1 MFHVEHKARLSLIQ
15 HTMKKTESTPSA
27 TKSGDLAS
35 QYPGM
40 VAHVRKAQSVQ
51 VRTGKEVEDVAVVA
65 ELGGQIVQGLV
76 DLSDK
81 YFKLVSTIREKKI
94 SAECV
99 RDGLE
104 PLGFPASRISE
115 INKVAYSPDD
125 VWLEYKSRKLSFR
138 NALNVTRGTMKLL
151 LADSGEKTVP
161 KWVDQ
166 IPEEGTDAKEENGG
180 VQLNANTGK
189 VEEPKPPMSS
199 VDRAEILAR
208 KLAGVACEAKW
219 RMKEWGLENG
229 YIVRVSKGRQW
240 GVKKEHKAQF
250 PEGGAK

>member
-1 MFHVEHKARLSLIQ
+1 
-15 HTMKKTESTPSA
+15 MKKTEKGVA
-27 TKSGDLAS
+27 TETQHGA
-35 QYPGM
+35 M
-40 VAHVRKAQSVQ
+40 IAHVQKSQSVK
-51 VRTGKEVEDVAVVA
+51 VRTGKEVEQVAIVA

-81 YFKLVSTIREKKI
+81 YFKLVSTIREQKI
-94 SAECV
+94 TAECV

-125 VWLEYKSRKLSFR
+125 VWLEYNSRRLSFR

-151 LADSGEKTVP
+151 LADKGESKVP
-161 KWVDQ
+161 GWVDQ
-166 IPEEGTDAKEENGG
+166 IPDEGTDAKENGG
-180 VQLNANTGK
+180 VQLNADTGV
-189 VEEPKPPMSS
+189 VEEPRQPMSAI
-199 VDRAEILAR
+199 DKAEVPAR
-208 KLAGVACEAKW
+208 KLAGVAFDAKW
-219 RMKEWGLENG
+219 RMKEWGFENG

-250 PEGGAK
+250 LEGGAK